1 MRAAAGNPRWGR
13 DAESHRAGTEVP
25 GSQGSFTRR
34 SKNHDWT
41 WAREPKT
48 RPRRSLVRAGF
59 VFLAVGC
66 QLLNVTLRIGTGRL
80 TRMAQPLS
88 FEALSSSQYVL
99 SSAENFVLYVLLEAV
114 ARGKGGGRLPLNLGV
129 VIDRSGSMYDE
140 QRLEFVVDAV
150 KFLADSL
157 APEDKVAIVA
167 FADSAKVIV
176 SPEQAHNRDS
186 VRRAVDEI
194 DLLDIGGGTQMAL
207 GMRAAIDE
215 VKKSL
220 DATRLNRVLVLTDGQ
235 TYEETACIDLVQQN
249 REQISFST
257 IGVGVEF
264 NEKLLM
270 RLAQDSNG
278 KYHFIG
284 NPAEIPNIFEDE
296 LLGLRSVTVRNG
308 RIDVTLS
315 QGVQIRESF
324 RASPEI
330 YAMGS
335 PLVGEDRKI
344 SYDIG
349 DLETAIPGSVLLT
362 LVLPPRNPGN
372 VRILQSAFH
381 YEIPGTGEAEATCE
395 LAIEYTLDRTLTSK
409 RNGRVMSLVDQV
421 SIAKLQAKAE
431 EELKAGNVDR
441 ATRLLGNA
449 IQGTQRLGLSKA
461 TQALAGLLDQVKKT
475 QTLQTK
481 AAKTTLL
488 QAQAVVRKTQM
499 LDPEALKDFGKP
511 E

>member
-1 MRAAAGNPRWGR
+1 M
-13 DAESHRAGTEVP
+13 S
-25 GSQGSFTRR
+25 
-34 SKNHDWT
+34 
-41 WAREPKT
+41 
-48 RPRRSLVRAGF
+48 
-59 VFLAVGC
+59 
-66 QLLNVTLRIGTGRL
+66 
-80 TRMAQPLS
+80 QPLS
-88 FEALSSSQYVL
+88 FDALSSSQYVL

-140 QRLEFVVDAV
+140 QRLEFVVEAV

-157 APEDKVAIVA
+157 APEDKIAIVA

-176 SPEQAHNRDS
+176 AAEHAHNRDA

-194 DLLDIGGGTQMAL
+194 DMLEIGGGTQMAL

-215 VKKSL
+215 VKKNL
-220 DATRLNRVLVLTDGQ
+220 DASRLNRVLVLTDGQ

-296 LLGLRSVTVRNG
+296 LLGLRSITVRNG

-349 DLETAIPGSVLLT
+349 DLETGVPGSVLLT

-372 VRILQSAFH
+372 VRILQSTFH
-381 YEIPGTGEAEATCE
+381 YEVPGTGEAQATCE
-395 LAIEYTLDRTLTSK
+395 LAVEYTLDRTLTSK

-475 QTLQTK
+475 QTLQGK

-488 QAQAVVRKTQM
+488 EAQAVVRKTQM
-499 LDPEALKDFGKP
+499 LDPDALKDFGKP

>member
-1 MRAAAGNPRWGR
+1 
-13 DAESHRAGTEVP
+13 
-25 GSQGSFTRR
+25 
-34 SKNHDWT
+34 
-41 WAREPKT
+41 
-48 RPRRSLVRAGF
+48 
-59 VFLAVGC
+59 
-66 QLLNVTLRIGTGRL
+66 
-80 TRMAQPLS
+80 MAQPLS

-140 QRLEFVVDAV
+140 QRLEFVVEAV

-167 FADSAKVIV
+167 FADSAKVIAT
-176 SPEQAHNRDS
+176 PEQVHNRDS

-207 GMRAAIDE
+207 GMRAAIEE
-215 VKKSL
+215 VKKNL
-220 DATRLNRVLVLTDGQ
+220 DTSRLNRVLVLTDGQ

-315 QGVQIRESF
+315 QGVQVRESF

-349 DLETAIPGSVLLT
+349 DLETGIPGSVLLT
-362 LVLPPRNPGN
+362 LVLPPRNPGS
-372 VRILQSAFH
+372 VRILQSTFH
-381 YEIPGTGEAEATCE
+381 YEVPGTGEAEATCD

-488 QAQAVVRKTQM
+488 EAQAVVRKTQM
-499 LDPEALKDFGKP
+499 LDPDALKDFGKP